1 MLRGGDVRRLG
12 NPAGAPSPRLTPDRS
27 LARQAG
33 APRRKENRRQHRQH
47 RKKRL
52 RSKLR
57 RGFEETQ
64 ALAERVASVRRNLA
78 TTSWDTAA
86 EHFACPLMDVY
97 GKLKH
102 EEEKSDT

>member
-1 MLRGGDVRRLG
+1 MAAASSRFCVGRRGFPVSLG
-12 NPAGAPSPRLTPDRS
+12 EAGRCTKKKGKQTTTSPTS
-27 LARQAG
+27 
-33 APRRKENRRQHRQH
+33 KEEIAQQ
-47 RKKRL
+47 
-52 RSKLR
+52 LR

-102 EEEKSDT
+102 